1 MKGIHRTRPE
11 KENQSL
17 KPQFSSSQSAKA
29 TRTALRAQVRDAR
42 RCISDKEQH
51 SFAATATQLILAE
64 LTKLEAKHVALYLT
78 NDGELDTQPLIRA
91 LWEQGVNLYLPR
103 LHPFTKGNLLFFA
116 YTPETALVENK
127 LKILEPVLDI
137 SKMILPHQLD
147 AVVTPLVA
155 FDNTGGR
162 MGMGGGFYDR
172 TLANWQKIGKPYPIG
187 FAHDCQQ
194 VQSLPSEH
202 WDVPL
207 PMIVTPTRVLK
218 F

>member
-1 MKGIHRTRPE
+1 
-11 KENQSL
+11 L
-17 KPQFSSSQSAKA
+17 KPQFSSSPSAKA
-29 TRTALRAQVRDAR
+29 TQKALRAQVRDAR
-42 RCISDKEQH
+42 RCINDNEQR

-64 LTKLEAKHVALYLT
+64 LTKLKAKHVGLYLT
-78 NDGELDTQPLIRA
+78 NDGELDTASLIQA
-91 LWEQGVNLYLPR
+91 LWDAGVNLYLPR
-103 LHPFTKGNLLFFA
+103 LHPFSYGNLLFFA
-116 YTPETALVENK
+116 YTPETILVENK

-137 SKMILPHQLD
+137 GKLILPHQLD

-155 FDNTGGR
+155 FDSTGAR

-172 TLANWQKIGKPYPIG
+172 TLANWHKTGKPYPIG

-194 VQSLPSEH
+194 VESLPSEH

-207 PMIVTPTRVLK
+207 PIIVTPTRVLV